1 MNYLYISILAGIA
14 STLFATVLPA
24 IEIGDNQSVQSVIL
38 YFVILNNLTLFL
50 LAKKVEKWQDAN

>member
-24 IEIGDNQSVQSVIL
+24 IGIGGNKSVQSVIL

-50 LAKKVEKWQDAN
+50 LVKKVEKWENAN

>member
-24 IEIGDNQSVQSVIL
+24 IGIGDNKSVQSVIL

-50 LAKKVEKWQDAN
+50 LVKKVEK

>member
-14 STLFATVLPA
+14 STLFAIVLPA
-24 IEIGDNQSVQSVIL
+24 IGVGDNQSVQSVIL

-50 LAKKVEKWQDAN
+50 LAKKVGK